1 MFSGEEYRITSVYID
16 SKDQEDKLKQPRD
29 EVEVSWKLKGMEEM
43 GEAVEKYFESE
54 TLYWKW
60 SCKKL
65 LLQKRESK
73 IFKSQT
79 PAQIAKV
86 AAH

>member
-1 MFSGEEYRITSVYID
+1 MYID

-54 TLYWKW
+54 TLY
-60 SCKKL
+60 
-65 LLQKRESK
+65 
-73 IFKSQT
+73 
-79 PAQIAKV
+79 
-86 AAH
+86 